1 MFEELQERL
10 QAFWLSLRLTY
21 RLFLD
26 TRVPFF
32 TKVVPILTVFYIF
45 SPIDVIPDFLIALGQ
60 LDDFLILTMGLQLF
74 ERLAPAEV
82 VEEHRYQLLLEQEQ
96 KSGEQESF

>member
-1 MFEELQERL
+1 MFDEITERFN
-10 QAFWLSLRLTY
+10 AFWLSLRLTY

-32 TKVVPILTVFYIF
+32 TKIVPLLSVLYIL
-45 SPIDVIPDFLIALGQ
+45 SPLDVIPDFLLVVGQ
-60 LDDFLILTMGLQLF
+60 LDDFMILTMGFQLF
-74 ERLAPAEV
+74 ERLAPPDV

-96 KSGEQESF
+96 QQHQV